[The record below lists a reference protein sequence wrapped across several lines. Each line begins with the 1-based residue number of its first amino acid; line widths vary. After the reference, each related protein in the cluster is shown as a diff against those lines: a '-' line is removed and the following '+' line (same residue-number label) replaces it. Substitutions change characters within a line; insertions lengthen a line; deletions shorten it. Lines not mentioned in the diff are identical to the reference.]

1 MFTLKRRVLIQLQA
15 ENTRRLNMN
24 AHVFVLTFLAVAL
37 AAMVYV
43 IGMPWH
49 TPKPREVRR
58 SRRLPPRHHGRG

>member
-1 MFTLKRRVLIQLQA
+1 
-15 ENTRRLNMN
+15 MN
-24 AHVFVLTFLAVAL
+24 AYVLVLTFLAVAL

-58 SRRLPPRHHGRG
+58 DRRLPPRRRGRG

>member
-1 MFTLKRRVLIQLQA
+1 
-15 ENTRRLNMN
+15 MN

-58 SRRLPPRHHGRG
+58 SRSLLPHRNGRG

>member
-1 MFTLKRRVLIQLQA
+1 
-15 ENTRRLNMN
+15 MN
-24 AHVFVLTFLAVAL
+24 AHVIVLTFLAVAL

-58 SRRLPPRHHGRG
+58 DRKASARRRAADD